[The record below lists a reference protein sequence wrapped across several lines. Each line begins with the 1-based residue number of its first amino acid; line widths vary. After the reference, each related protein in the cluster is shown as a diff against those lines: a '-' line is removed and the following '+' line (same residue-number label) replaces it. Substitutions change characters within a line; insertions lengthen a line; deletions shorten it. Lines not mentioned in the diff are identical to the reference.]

1 VDLAAERVPADGHV
15 DAAVGLLAFDAIGQ
29 PVGQHDHAGA
39 GTERGQPFADE
50 LAQRLE
56 DLEGD
61 GEPPQRRRLAT
72 GDHQPVH
79 AVEFLRAAD
88 RRRPRPGGLER
99 TQVLGHVALQGEH
112 ADDGLHAS
120 SGSGAA
126 HPNDARPAGPRDL
139 GIRGL
144 TTIER

>member
-1 VDLAAERVPADGHV
+1 MIMPAQEPNAGSPSPMSLRSGSKHV
-15 DAAVGLLAFDAIGQ
+15 
-29 PVGQHDHAGA
+29 
-39 GTERGQPFADE
+39 
-50 LAQRLE
+50 
-56 DLEGD
+56 EGD
-61 GEPPQRRRLAT
+61 REPPQRRRLAA

-88 RRRPRPGGLER
+88 RRWPRPGGLER

-120 SGSGAA
+120 SGSGGYS
-126 HPNDARPAGPRDL
+126 AGLSSTALGSRGAGRWDSYGKTLPRDL